1 VRCAR
6 TLEAGVASGDFV
18 HTGDERQPSYV
29 YSKRHRPRAQL
40 RAHSYPSL
48 LSSELPLARHHL
60 RRELDENRRATL
72 LAAKRNSVGRHPR
85 WESSGV

>member
-1 VRCAR
+1 MRCAR
-6 TLEAGVASGDFV
+6 TLEAGVASGGFV
-18 HTGDERQPSYV
+18 HMSDERQSSYV
-29 YSKRHRPRAQL
+29 YSKWHRPRAQP

-72 LAAKRNSVGRHPR
+72 LAAKRNGVGRHPC